1 MWKEFSALTMLIRS
15 TLSGVTMM
23 ILMVMVKQFVKILLL
38 IGMRI
43 NADADESCWCG
54 GEILYEYSRG
64 LRDENRIL

>member
-54 GEILYEYSRG
+54 GEIL
-64 LRDENRIL
+64 